1 MKHRVKAA
9 TNLDGV
15 PSFSFY
21 VARSNMGQTA
31 VTTNRSEAQLFDRE
45 AAMSVANLLK
55 LFGCKDVGIEEA
67 GNVQ

>member
-1 MKHRVKAA
+1 M
-9 TNLDGV
+9 
-15 PSFSFY
+15 
-21 VARSNMGQTA
+21 
-31 VTTNRSEAQLFDRE
+31 TTNRSEAQFFDRE

>member
-15 PSFSFY
+15 PSFYFY

-31 VTTNRSEAQLFDRE
+31 VTTNRNEAQLFDRE

>member
-9 TNLDGV
+9 TNLEGV

-21 VARSNMGQTA
+21 VAQSNMGQTA
-31 VTTNRSEAQLFDRE
+31 VTTNRSEAQFFDKE

-55 LFGCKDVGIEEA
+55 LFGCKDVCTEEA
-67 GNVQ
+67 GK